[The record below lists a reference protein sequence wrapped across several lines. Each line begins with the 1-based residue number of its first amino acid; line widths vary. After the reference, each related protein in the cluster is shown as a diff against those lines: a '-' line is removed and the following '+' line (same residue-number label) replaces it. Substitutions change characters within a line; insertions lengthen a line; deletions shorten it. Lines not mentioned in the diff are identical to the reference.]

1 MCTYIHAMQND
12 LEITIMKHDYDSSLL
27 EQKAN
32 EKFYS
37 KKSKSWL
44 FAIDAIDF
52 HNDIV
57 E

>member
-1 MCTYIHAMQND
+1 MQND
-12 LEITIMKHDYDSSLL
+12 LEITIMNYDYDSSLL

-32 EKFYS
+32 
-37 KKSKSWL
+37 KKISSRKAKSWL
-44 FAIDAIDF
+44 FSIDAIDF